1 MITGQISKA
10 ARGILVILTVVGMC
24 SCVRNEYDMNN
35 LNTEVTIAQ
44 KGLALPLGSTK
55 QIKIS
60 ELLSQS
66 GDNIISADENG
77 ISLCISDTM
86 KLADQLPNFKE
97 IYEIRNWRL

>member
-1 MITGQISKA
+1 MLKGQISKA

-77 ISLCISDTM
+77 ISTPHPVRWPSKANLRKS
-86 KLADQLPNFKE
+86 
-97 IYEIRNWRL
+97 IRCT